1 MNNDLEIKTNN
12 LPEQSMSSLA
22 IIQNERE
29 ALINAYDDVIG
40 LKITEENLKTF
51 KELRL
56 QIRDNRT
63 KGIEP
68 WHTTNKAVSLAIGR
82 TIDAIKNREV
92 EINKRMEAKLL
103 GAEKHF
109 ENLEKERVEK
119 LNKERIELVRPYL
132 DEVEH
137 LYLADYDED
146 MFAVYLE
153 TKKRNFKAIQEA
165 EAKAEKER
173 LEKEE
178 SKKIHQARKESI
190 LPYWEFVPLENK
202 EDDFSKLTN
211 DEWVERFNFIKTEKE
226 NKDESIRLQE
236 IEIKKLKKES
246 EKLKEKE
253 AEKKK
258 QHELRAKDLQSYI
271 VFIRDYNGLISKP
284 ESEYQKEFSDI
295 KKEAELQWEFDRKEA
310 VKNHAKEEK
319 QRKEKDKQDAILK
332 KEREAKTK
340 LQAELKAKLE
350 AEEKAEELKLQLEG
364 DARLKAEQ
372 LAKAPIKEKHTLWV
386 NNFEIPLPQEPN
398 EVTLEISKKF
408 KSFKKWALS
417 EVDKY

>member
-1 MNNDLEIKTNN
+1 MNSELEIKTNN
-12 LPEQSMSSLA
+12 LPEGSMSSLA

-40 LKITEENLKTF
+40 LKITEDNLKTF

-137 LYLADYDED
+137 LVLHDMEED
-146 MFAVYLE
+146 VFNAYLE

-173 LEKEE
+173 IQKEE
-178 SKKIHQARKESI
+178 NKKIHEARKESI
-190 LPYWEFVPLENK
+190 LPYWDFVPLDK
-202 EDDFSKLTN
+202 RDKDFSSFTEK
-211 DEWVERFNFIKTEKE
+211 EWIARFNFSKAEKE
-226 NKDESIRLQE
+226 KKDESIRLQE
-236 IEIKKLKKES
+236 LENERL
-246 EKLKEKE
+246 
-253 AEKKK
+253 
-258 QHELRAKDLQSYI
+258 
-271 VFIRDYNGLISKP
+271 
-284 ESEYQKEFSDI
+284 
-295 KKEAELQWEFDRKEA
+295 KKEAEEKEA
-310 VKNHAKEEK
+310 LRLKEEK
-319 QRKEKDKQDAILK
+319 ERLAKEKLEAEKREKEEARKQAILDKEKEKQDAILK
-332 KEREAKTK
+332 KEREAK
-340 LQAELKAKLE
+340 AKLE
-350 AEEKAEELKLQLEG
+350 AELKANKEAELKVIEDKKAEELKAKKE
-364 DARLKAEQ
+364 AEE
-372 LAKAPIKEKHTLWV
+372 LAKSPIKKQLNNWV
-386 NNFEIPLPQEPN
+386 ESFNINNSPIEN
-398 EVTLEISKKF
+398 ELSKDIQNKF
-408 KSFKKWALS
+408 NAFKKWANS
-417 EVDKY
+417 EIEKL

>member
-1 MNNDLEIKTNN
+1 MNNELEIKTNN

-137 LYLADYDED
+137 LVLHDMEED
-146 MFAVYLE
+146 VFNAYLE

-165 EAKAEKER
+165 EAKAQKER

-211 DEWVERFNFIKTEKE
+211 DEWIERFNFSKTEKE

-271 VFIRDYNGLISKP
+271 VFIRDYNALISKP

-310 VKNHAKEEK
+310 VKNNAKEEK
-319 QRKEKDKQDAILK
+319 QRKEKAKQDAILK
-332 KEREAKTK
+332 KEREAKAK
-340 LQAELKAKLE
+340 LEAELKAKIE
-350 AEEKAEELKLQLEG
+350 AEEKEAELKLQLEG
-364 DARLKAEQ
+364 EARLKAEQ
-372 LAKAPIKEKHTLWV
+372 LAKAPIKKQLNNWV
-386 NNFEIPLPQEPN
+386 ESFNINNSPIKN
-398 EVTLEISKKF
+398 ELSKDIQNKF
-408 KSFKKWALS
+408 NAFKKWANS
-417 EVDKY
+417 EIDKL